1 MIKINSVT
9 KNFKPSIKNPL
20 IKAVSKLSL
29 NIHKN
34 QTLGIIGP
42 NGAGKTTLL
51 KMILGF
57 IKPDKGS
64 IQINGKNP
72 QNYKSRE
79 KTGYLSENPY
89 YYDNL
94 TLDELFLFSFQTSK
108 VDEYDFKK
116 KADYLLEKTN
126 LLSVR
131 KLRLSSYSKGMLQKA
146 GICLALINDPDLI
159 IFDEPTSGLDPI
171 ARKIVCDIILN
182 LKNKN
187 KTIIICSHILND
199 IEKLCDQVIIMANG
213 KIKAKYLK
221 KDLIKDKRDLEQI
234 FMETVMV

>member
-9 KNFKPSIKNPL
+9 KNFKSGIKKSL
-20 IKAVSKLSL
+20 IKAVNELSF

-34 QTLGIIGP
+34 KTLGIIGP
-42 NGAGKTTLL
+42 NGAGKTSLL

-57 IKPDKGS
+57 IKPDKGF
-64 IQINGKNP
+64 IEINEKSP
-72 QNYKSRE
+72 MDYKSRG
-79 KTGYLSENPY
+79 KTGYLPENPY

-94 TLDELFLFSFQTSK
+94 TLNELFLFSFQITK
-108 VDEYDFKK
+108 TNKYDFKK
-116 KADYLLEKTN
+116 RADYLLKKTG

-131 KLRLSSYSKGMLQKA
+131 KAKLSSYSKGMLQKA
-146 GICLALINDPDLI
+146 GICLALINNPDLI

-171 ARKIVCDIILN
+171 ARKILSDIILD

-199 IEKLCDQVIIMANG
+199 IEKLCDQIIIMADG

-221 KDLIKDKRDLEQI
+221 KDLVKNKTDLEQVFI
-234 FMETVMV
+234 ETVM